1 MQKVEEYN
9 GLEVW
14 SFHDTGDRI
23 LIGTPRFL
31 GVYDYA
37 SGRFS
42 RLTCEGRDVG
52 YVRTIVRAGDDL
64 LLKTPKQLY
73 RCDGDR
79 LTLVAKETPYE
90 YFCCDK
96 FGQLWGLSKERVF
109 RIGEDFSVAATY
121 DLTSADR
128 SPLVGVS
135 LYADSKGCVWVGTI
149 KDGLFRYNRAA
160 DEFRR
165 EPVARRFRVPEIEN
179 IASLSEDRY
188 DRLWIGHNNGVAVY
202 DYNNDF
208 FCNYVCEL
216 NDNAVLN
223 TVICIFR
230 TRRQD
235 MLLGT
240 YFSGLFRVG
249 NLDSG
254 VEYYT
259 LGTSGPSLR
268 TRNVAANGIQRDA
281 QGNWWVSTN
290 SAGINVLDP
299 SGGFLRRISSR
310 NADINDNILSLQRDV
325 RGNLWAGSLAS
336 GLYCLAP
343 DGHIR
348 HYTSRAGDTASISS
362 GNVLPLCPLNADTLF
377 VATEKGIDIY
387 RYATDSFGPVCKC
400 GKEEFA
406 FYDAQIHGDKVWFIN
421 FCSVLCYDRRQR
433 RIEEFQLPET
443 DTRPYIQCGWV
454 DGGGCLWL
462 GTTKGDIWRFE
473 EGRFSP
479 AVQNHPQINGGI
491 AGMRGDASGNLWLAA
506 GNDLFR
512 LDTARRL
519 RRFSLAKGM
528 GINEFNVRSGY
539 AGRQG
544 EICFGTTTGWSASG
558 PRNSKTTSGSS
569 RRFSSPG

>member
-1 MQKVEEYN
+1 M
-9 GLEVW
+9 
-14 SFHDTGDRI
+14 
-23 LIGTPRFL
+23 
-31 GVYDYA
+31 
-37 SGRFS
+37 
-42 RLTCEGRDVG
+42 
-52 YVRTIVRAGDDL
+52 
-64 LLKTPKQLY
+64 
-73 RCDGDR
+73 
-79 LTLVAKETPYE
+79 
-90 YFCCDK
+90 
-96 FGQLWGLSKERVF
+96 
-109 RIGEDFSVAATY
+109 
-121 DLTSADR
+121 
-128 SPLVGVS
+128 
-135 LYADSKGCVWVGTI
+135 
-149 KDGLFRYNRAA
+149 
-160 DEFRR
+160 
-165 EPVARRFRVPEIEN
+165 
-179 IASLSEDRY
+179 
-188 DRLWIGHNNGVAVY
+188 
-202 DYNNDF
+202 
-208 FCNYVCEL
+208 
-216 NDNAVLN
+216 LN

-268 TRNVAANGIQRDA
+268 TRNVAANGIQRDV

-343 DGHIR
+343 DGRIR

-362 GNVLPLCPLNADTLF
+362 GNVLLLCPLNADTLF

-421 FCSVLCYDRRQR
+421 FLFGALLRPSAKGRSRS
-433 RIEEFQLPET
+433 FSFPET

-528 GINEFNVRSGY
+528 ASMNSTSAPDMRAVR
-539 AGRQG
+539 AR
-544 EICFGTTTGWSASG
+544 SASERRTAG
-558 PRNSKTTSGSS
+558 LLLARETRKRPPGQR
-569 RRFSSPG
+569 RRFSPRLKLFTSP

>member
-1 MQKVEEYN
+1 M
-9 GLEVW
+9 
-14 SFHDTGDRI
+14 
-23 LIGTPRFL
+23 
-31 GVYDYA
+31 
-37 SGRFS
+37 
-42 RLTCEGRDVG
+42 
-52 YVRTIVRAGDDL
+52 
-64 LLKTPKQLY
+64 
-73 RCDGDR
+73 
-79 LTLVAKETPYE
+79 
-90 YFCCDK
+90 
-96 FGQLWGLSKERVF
+96 
-109 RIGEDFSVAATY
+109 
-121 DLTSADR
+121 
-128 SPLVGVS
+128 
-135 LYADSKGCVWVGTI
+135 
-149 KDGLFRYNRAA
+149 
-160 DEFRR
+160 
-165 EPVARRFRVPEIEN
+165 
-179 IASLSEDRY
+179 
-188 DRLWIGHNNGVAVY
+188 
-202 DYNNDF
+202 
-208 FCNYVCEL
+208 
-216 NDNAVLN
+216 
-223 TVICIFR
+223 
-230 TRRQD
+230 
-235 MLLGT
+235 
-240 YFSGLFRVG
+240 
-249 NLDSG
+249 
-254 VEYYT
+254 
-259 LGTSGPSLR
+259 
-268 TRNVAANGIQRDA
+268 
-281 QGNWWVSTN
+281 
-290 SAGINVLDP
+290 LDP

-343 DGHIR
+343 DGRIR

-362 GNVLPLCPLNADTLF
+362 GNVLLLCPLNADTLF

-512 LDTARRL
+512 LDTGSGACAGSASPKAWASTNSTSAPDMRAVRARSASE
-519 RRFSLAKGM
+519 RR
-528 GINEFNVRSGY
+528 
-539 AGRQG
+539 
-544 EICFGTTTGWSASG
+544 TGWSASG

>member
-1 MQKVEEYN
+1 M
-9 GLEVW
+9 
-14 SFHDTGDRI
+14 
-23 LIGTPRFL
+23 
-31 GVYDYA
+31 
-37 SGRFS
+37 
-42 RLTCEGRDVG
+42 
-52 YVRTIVRAGDDL
+52 
-64 LLKTPKQLY
+64 
-73 RCDGDR
+73 
-79 LTLVAKETPYE
+79 
-90 YFCCDK
+90 
-96 FGQLWGLSKERVF
+96 
-109 RIGEDFSVAATY
+109 
-121 DLTSADR
+121 
-128 SPLVGVS
+128 
-135 LYADSKGCVWVGTI
+135 
-149 KDGLFRYNRAA
+149 
-160 DEFRR
+160 
-165 EPVARRFRVPEIEN
+165 
-179 IASLSEDRY
+179 
-188 DRLWIGHNNGVAVY
+188 
-202 DYNNDF
+202 
-208 FCNYVCEL
+208 
-216 NDNAVLN
+216 
-223 TVICIFR
+223 
-230 TRRQD
+230 
-235 MLLGT
+235 
-240 YFSGLFRVG
+240 
-249 NLDSG
+249 
-254 VEYYT
+254 
-259 LGTSGPSLR
+259 
-268 TRNVAANGIQRDA
+268 
-281 QGNWWVSTN
+281 
-290 SAGINVLDP
+290 LDP

-343 DGHIR
+343 DGRIR

-362 GNVLPLCPLNADTLF
+362 GNVLLLCPLNADTLF

-544 EICFGTTTGWSASG
+544 EICFGTTNGLVCFWPAKLENDLRQQPTLFISGLKLFNKPVEIGGGVLKLPVNDTQEITLAHKQTFLTFEVSVIDYDIYRTAPYSCRYRLEGFDDDWYELGPQGEITYTGLPTGRYGLSVRLVADDGGVLAEKRIALRVRPPVLLSGWMIALYLSVLGFVVWQFVRLVRRQRHARELVEQAAASAR
-558 PRNSKTTSGSS
+558 PATGSM
-569 RRFSSPG
+569 P